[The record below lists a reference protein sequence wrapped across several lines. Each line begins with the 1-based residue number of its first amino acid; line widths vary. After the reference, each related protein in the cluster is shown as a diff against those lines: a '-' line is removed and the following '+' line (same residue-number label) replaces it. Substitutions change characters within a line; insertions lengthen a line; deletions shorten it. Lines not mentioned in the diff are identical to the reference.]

1 MALAVPHDDCE
12 INDHTMTLIQN
23 NIVLEF
29 NCDTIVDVTDSL
41 VYLKEEA
48 ITTLGIKPKVIQ
60 GMSKV
65 YHE

>member
-1 MALAVPHDDCE
+1 
-12 INDHTMTLIQN
+12 MTLIQN
-23 NIVLEF
+23 NIVFEF

>member
-1 MALAVPHDDCE
+1 MVLAVPYDDCE

-23 NIVLEF
+23 NIVFEF

-41 VYLKEEA
+41 VHLKEEA

-60 GMSKV
+60 GISKV